1 MPIIDDHGVEASVDD
16 ELAGDLGAV
25 GEADAGDEGGVCF
38 LVWRGRWV
46 GGWRRSRRFECVA
59 VSYGSVGGWVG
70 RGGGREGR
78 TFGNGTGHGPVLRV
92 HNNRLG
98 LEAKG
103 RLDGGRSSGI
113 IERNG
118 ESP

>member
-59 VSYGSVGGWVG
+59 VSYGWVGGWVEEEEEKDVHLATV
-70 RGGGREGR
+70 RAMVPSSVC
-78 TFGNGTGHGPVLRV
+78 TIIVLALR
-92 HNNRLG
+92 RKAAWTAA
-98 LEAKG
+98 EAAA
-103 RLDGGRSSGI
+103 S
-113 IERNG
+113 
-118 ESP
+118 